1 MSIFS
6 GTVHDDDNDDAK
18 VVDEVDVVE
27 DENVREVRV
36 ILPYLPLMLFLF
48 SLLIL
53 CIDDGEGDGDDGIDP
68 LCLT

>member
-1 MSIFS
+1 MSILS
-6 GTVHDDDNDDAK
+6 GTVHDDDDAAK
-18 VVDEVDVVE
+18 VVDVE

>member
-6 GTVHDDDNDDAK
+6 GTVHDDDDDDDAK
-18 VVDEVDVVE
+18 VVDVE

-48 SLLIL
+48 SPLIL